1 MESASCYL
9 GPAGD
14 LVELPRRVIYTAGG
28 VSSPKEGLYRQS
40 ARTLSPQRFHTL
52 SIQKVRKSPHTVSPK
67 IRKSPTLL
75 WNSRIQIKFLTWVKK
90 LIFKL
95 LIYLC
100 KAFYK
105 RKHVGILI
113 KQMLVMKKIDSLSK
127 SQWRISQLP
136 SLHGSRLGI
145 RNTTWPS
152 PILPPYKA
160 QSCCFLP
167 SKVMSSEFTS

>member
-14 LVELPRRVIYTAGG
+14 LVELPRRVIYTGGG
-28 VSSPKEGLYRQS
+28 VSSPEEGLYRQS

-52 SIQKVRKSPHTVSPK
+52 SVQKVRKSP
-67 IRKSPTLL
+67 TLA
-75 WNSRIQIKFLTWVKK
+75 WNSRIQIKFLTWVKN

-113 KQMLVMKKIDSLSK
+113 KQMLVIEKIDSLSK
-127 SQWRISQLP
+127 SQWRISQSP
-136 SLHGSRLGI
+136 SLHGSRQGI

>member
-1 MESASCYL
+1 MLLGSSRWSCRVTEEGNIYRRGRVL
-9 GPAGD
+9 ARRGALQAKCPD
-14 LVELPRRVIYTAGG
+14 VIPPRDSTHC
-28 VSSPKEGLYRQS
+28 QS
-40 ARTLSPQRFHTL
+40 KKSEKVHTL
-52 SIQKVRKSPHTVSPK
+52 SVQKVRKSP
-67 IRKSPTLL
+67 TLA

-113 KQMLVMKKIDSLSK
+113 KQMLVMEKIYSLSK